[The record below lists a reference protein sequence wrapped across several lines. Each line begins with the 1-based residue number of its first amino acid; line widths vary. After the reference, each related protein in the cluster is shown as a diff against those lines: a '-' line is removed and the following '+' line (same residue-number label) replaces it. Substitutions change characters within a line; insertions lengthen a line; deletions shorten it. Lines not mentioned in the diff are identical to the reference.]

1 MEPLNKFINP
11 FASQIAGAQTA
22 FSPARPVNAQPK
34 ENPSGI
40 IGTSNPFNKPFFGH
54 LAGVSKNGPGSL
66 LQTAPGE
73 TGLGDRAILA
83 QNGELGRKLFISG

>member
-1 MEPLNKFINP
+1 MEPLNRFINP
-11 FASQIAGAQTA
+11 FASQMAGAQIPPTSLIA
-22 FSPARPVNAQPK
+22 PK
-34 ENPSGI
+34 NPQTGV
-40 IGTSNPFNKPFFGH
+40 IGAGNPFNKPFFGH

-73 TGLGDRAILA
+73 SGLGDRAILS